1 MMVMSDGSPPPTA
14 SLVAKFAGGDPADY
28 ARPGMILHLIYGI
41 VAGGVFTVAV
51 PVLGLSL
58 GSIGLAVGL
67 VYGIILI
74 LLAIIT

>member
-14 SLVAKFAGGDPADY
+14 SLVAKFAGGDPVDY
-28 ARPGMILHLIYGI
+28 AMPGMILHLIYGV
-41 VAGGVFTVAV
+41 VAGGVFAVAV

-58 GSIGLAVGL
+58 GSIRLAVGL